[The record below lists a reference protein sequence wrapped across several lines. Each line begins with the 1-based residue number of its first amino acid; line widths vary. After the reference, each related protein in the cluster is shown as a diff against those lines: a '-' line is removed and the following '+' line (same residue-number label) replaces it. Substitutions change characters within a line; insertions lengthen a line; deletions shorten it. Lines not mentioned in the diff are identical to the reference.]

1 MNLSLAEDPALG
13 APPHAELERI
23 AQIAQ
28 DVIARCKAR
37 GVDQVEVGLSVDTGL
52 AVNVRLG
59 EVETLEHTRDRGLS
73 LTLYSGQRKGS
84 ASTADL
90 DERSIDITIEQ
101 ALAIARYTEAD
112 PAAGL
117 ADPERLATR
126 FPDLDLWHP
135 AALDAA
141 AAIDLALACEAAA
154 MGVDARINNSEGAGV
169 SLSRAFGV
177 YANSHGFVGRE
188 YGTRYS
194 ISCSV
199 VAGEDDAMQ
208 RDHYYD
214 GARALGDLMS
224 AQAVGIEA
232 GRRTLA
238 RLDARAL
245 STRRS
250 PVILGAEVARGFFG
264 HLVGAVSGGSL
275 YRKASFLLD
284 SQGQQLFPAWMQI
297 QEQPHLLRGPGSSN
311 FDDEGVATR
320 ANTLIADGVLE
331 RYVLGSYSARKLGL
345 LSTGNAGG
353 VHNLTVTPNA
363 GSLREMF
370 AEMGTGLYVTE
381 LLGQGVNLIT
391 GDYSRGAAGFW
402 VEQGRI
408 VCPVHEITIAGNLKE
423 MFRDIV
429 AVGNEIDSRG
439 NVRTGPIHL
448 RELTIAGDAGETGAG
463 EEGA

>member
-1 MNLSLAEDPALG
+1 MNSLVTDRPQHD
-13 APPHAELERI
+13 APPLEELDRLS
-23 AQIAQ
+23 QIAQ

-37 GVDQVEVGLSVDTGL
+37 GVDQVEVGLSVDAGL

-73 LTLYSGQRKGS
+73 LTLYAGQRKGS

-90 DERSIDITIEQ
+90 DQSSIDITIDQ
-101 ALAIARYTEAD
+101 ALAIARFTEAD

-117 ADPERLATR
+117 AECERLQTH

-135 AALDAA
+135 SALDAA
-141 AAIDLALACEAAA
+141 AAIDLALECEAAA
-154 MGVDARINNSEGAGV
+154 MDVDARINNSEGAGV
-169 SLSRAFGV
+169 NASRSYGV

-214 GARALGDLMS
+214 SARALTDL
-224 AQAVGIEA
+224 ADARTVGRET

-238 RLDARAL
+238 RLDARSL
-245 STRRS
+245 STRRA
-250 PVILGAEVARGFFG
+250 PVIFAAEVARGFFG

-284 SQGQQLFPAWMQI
+284 AQGKQIFPSWMQI
-297 QEQPHLLRGPGSSN
+297 HELPHLLRGPGSSN

-320 ANTLIADGVLE
+320 ANGLIAGGVLE

-345 LSTGNAGG
+345 ASTGNAGG
-353 VHNLTVTPNA
+353 VHNLTVVSNA
-363 GSLREMF
+363 GSL
-370 AEMGTGLYVTE
+370 AELLDDMGTGLYVTE

-402 VEQGRI
+402 VEQGKI
-408 VCPVHEITIAGNLKE
+408 VYPVHEITIAGNLKE
-423 MFRDIV
+423 MFADII

-439 NVRTGPIHL
+439 NVRTGPIRL
-448 RELTIAGDAGETGAG
+448 REMTIAGGAG
-463 EEGA
+463 GDEEGV